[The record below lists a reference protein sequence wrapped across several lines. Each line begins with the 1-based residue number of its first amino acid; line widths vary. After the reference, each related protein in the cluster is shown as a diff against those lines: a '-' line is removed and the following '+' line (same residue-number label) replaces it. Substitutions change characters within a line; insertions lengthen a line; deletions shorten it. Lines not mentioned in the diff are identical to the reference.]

1 MDFSGVVDYS
11 TPKLNTF
18 WHYARVELT
27 PPSPTDIPKITE
39 GLSSLVKSAKTGKWK
54 QVPVKVFKQVVIF
67 KKELSHFF
75 FLCLFLAY
83 RKLG

>member
-39 GLSSLVKSAKTGKWK
+39 GLSSLVKSAKMGKWK
-54 QVPVKVFKQVVIF
+54 QVPVKVFNQVIVF
-67 KKELSHFF
+67 KKELSHFL
-75 FLCLFLAY
+75 LCLFLAY